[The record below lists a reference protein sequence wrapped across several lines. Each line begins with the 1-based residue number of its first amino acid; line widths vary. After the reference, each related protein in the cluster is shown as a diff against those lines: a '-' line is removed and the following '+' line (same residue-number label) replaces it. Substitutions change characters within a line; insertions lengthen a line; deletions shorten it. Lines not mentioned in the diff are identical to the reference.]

1 MLQGEL
7 HVISLYRFSP
17 ATGSLKQGEIHY
29 YTFSMPN
36 IFLQYYHRIGEIK
49 SVFFLRNAE
58 GAFLLRMIKAERAA
72 DSCIPGV
79 RMST

>member
-1 MLQGEL
+1 MLQGEI
-7 HVISLYRFSP
+7 HAISLYRFSP

-49 SVFFLRNAE
+49 SFFLEMRESLVLLRNAD
-58 GAFLLRMIKAERAA
+58 A
-72 DSCIPGV
+72 